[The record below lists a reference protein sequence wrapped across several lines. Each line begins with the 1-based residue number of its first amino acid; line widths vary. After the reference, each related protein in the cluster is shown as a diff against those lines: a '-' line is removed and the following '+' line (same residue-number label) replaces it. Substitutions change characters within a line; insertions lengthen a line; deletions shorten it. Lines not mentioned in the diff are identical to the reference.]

1 MSEQKSRAGQAS
13 GKLGAYVVP
22 GRVADPRPALT
33 QAVEAERLGLGT
45 VWISERWGAK
55 DFGVLAGA
63 LSQVTSEID
72 IAAGV
77 THLNSRHPALLA
89 SMAMTT
95 QALTGGRLIVGV
107 GRSVA
112 AMWRSVGLPVP
123 TNQSLADSAD
133 IFRRLCRGEKVRYQ
147 GPVGDFPALRLND
160 VPDQPVPPLVLA
172 AIGPRGLELAGRHFD
187 GAILHPFLTPVAVA
201 RSVGRIRD
209 AAQAAG
215 RAPGSVRVYAT
226 VVVAS
231 QLDPATEAATVAGR
245 AVSYYQIPGL
255 GEQLARANGWDPV
268 HLDKLRAHPQLADV
282 RGSADSVRTTAQLA
296 EAATA
301 LPTRWITE
309 AAAVGTPADCRASF
323 DRFLDAGADELILH
337 GSTPDQLSQVVAAR

>member
-1 MSEQKSRAGQAS
+1 M
-13 GKLGAYVVP
+13 
-22 GRVADPRPALT
+22 T

-63 LSQVTSEID
+63 LSQVTSEIH

-89 SMAMTT
+89 SMAMTA
-95 QALTGGRLIVGV
+95 QAMTGGRLIVGV

-133 IFRRLCRGEKVRYQ
+133 LFRRLCRGEKVRYQ
-147 GPVGDFPALRLND
+147 GPAGDFPALRLND

-187 GAILHPFLTPVAVA
+187 GAILHPFLTPAAVA
-201 RSVGRIRD
+201 RSVARIRD
-209 AAQAAG
+209 AALAAG

-255 GEQLARANGWDPV
+255 GEQLARANGWDLV
-268 HLDKLRAHPQLADV
+268 HLDELRAHPQLAGV

-309 AAAVGTPADCRASF
+309 AAAVGTPAECCASF

-337 GSTPDQLSQVVAAR
+337 GSTPDQLSGVVAAW